1 MKIYIL
7 MVLIGIIAAF
17 SHSRD
22 MRKLRELMFPDTAQ
36 RAGTSA

>member
-7 MVLIGIIAAF
+7 MALIGIIAMF

-22 MRKLRELMFPDTAQ
+22 MRKLRQLVMP
-36 RAGTSA
+36 GSARRSGSEA